1 MSCPKTAKSQRDF
14 EPSGMGA
21 FMGLTHPKKHEPGTT
36 ADWSCLTHLKA
47 NRHSFLSVRLPDLNC
62 SAGALPNFSAAFEIG
77 NRQLPPNSNKN
88 LWR

>member
-1 MSCPKTAKSQRDF
+1 MSCPKAAKSSVDF

-21 FMGLTHPKKHEPGTT
+21 FMGLTHPEKQEPGTT

-62 SAGALPNFSAAFEIG
+62 SAGALPFFRLHLRSG
-77 NRQLPPNSNKN
+77 TGSYHQTLTKN
-88 LWR
+88 